1 MSREKW
7 AETLFTSEKKT
18 KLGFSALTRLFQ
30 AFLWLRAG
38 KKKSP
43 NTLQD
48 KQKYWFWPIFLP
60 DAEIGLYSGAVII
73 NSSVNAQPAE
83 IYTGA

>member
-1 MSREKW
+1 MGRNTVYKR
-7 AETLFTSEKKT
+7 KKNKT
-18 KLGFSALTRLFQ
+18 RFFGPYEAFSGVFMASGGQKKIAKYTTGQ
-30 AFLWLRAG
+30 AKVLVLA
-38 KKKSP
+38 
-43 NTLQD
+43 N
-48 KQKYWFWPIFLP
+48 ILP